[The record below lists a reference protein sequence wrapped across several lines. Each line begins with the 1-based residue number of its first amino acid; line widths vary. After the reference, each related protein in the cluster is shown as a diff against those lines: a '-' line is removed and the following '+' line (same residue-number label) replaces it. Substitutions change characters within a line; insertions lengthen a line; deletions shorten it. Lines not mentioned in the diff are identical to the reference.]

1 MPITVTN
8 LTCVYGAG
16 TPFETTALRDVSV
29 TVENGSF
36 VGILGRTGCGKSTL
50 IQIMAGLLTP
60 TAGTVMLDGQDIH
73 ARRYDRSILRRKV
86 GIVFQYPECQ
96 LFETTVEKDVAFGLK
111 HSGLSAAE
119 KQARVR
125 WALETVG
132 FSFEKVH
139 DQPPMGL
146 SGGEKRRVAIAGVIA
161 MEPDVLILDEPTA
174 GLDPAG
180 RESILENIRAYQ
192 AAQHAA
198 VVMVSHSIEEIAS
211 NVDRL
216 IVMEKGTAVMN
227 GAPGEVFSHAAELVA
242 MGLNVPCMTQV
253 LLQLQQLGVDVP
265 ASAYTVEQAADLLA
279 PLLKGGR
286 PTC

>member
-146 SGGEKRRVAIAGVIA
+146 SGGEKRRVAI
-161 MEPDVLILDEPTA
+161 EPIA
-174 GLDPAG
+174 GLDPLG
-180 RESILENIRAYQ
+180 REAFLQLITELNRGGMTIL
-192 AAQHAA
+192 
-198 VVMVSHSIEEIAS
+198 MVSHNADCLGAYAQRLLVLEDGQLVRDGTPEEIYA
-211 NVDRL
+211 DLDWMR
-216 IVMEKGTAVMN
+216 ARR
-227 GAPGEVFSHAAELVA
+227 
-242 MGLNVPCMTQV
+242 
-253 LLQLQQLGVDVP
+253 LGVPQSRTAAALLKQGGLDIP
-265 ASAYTVEQAADLLA
+265 QDIASYDALLA
-279 PLLKGGR
+279 AVLRAKGGGR
-286 PTC
+286 P